1 VVRRSSYLWAISLL
15 IVVSIILLS
24 GCWQDSEAIKNTKT
38 PTSVSITQPSNL
50 EDVSQKLE
58 AMQSQWQ
65 AQNLNN
71 YRFQFQW
78 ECFCPAGYHQ
88 PVWVTVRQGEITS
101 VEAVDP
107 HFETDLP
114 DKDEY
119 RTINEL
125 FDLIRDGVEEDAHEI
140 RVAYNDLKGYPI
152 SAYIDY
158 EINIEDEE
166 QGFDILKFETELPAN
181 TETSQPATVTPAITI
196 LPNSGP
202 PGTTIRL
209 MGGGFSPNIPIDI
222 GVGRVNSEYDVITS
236 TNTDR
241 NGNLDTTIEIPDFVT
256 SQDQWVIVAATED
269 QTEKTVSTPFDVT
282 P

>member
-1 VVRRSSYLWAISLL
+1 MVRKNSYLWAISLL
-15 IVVSIILLS
+15 IVVSIMLLS
-24 GCWQDSEAIKNTKT
+24 NCWQDPETIRNTKT

-50 EDVSQKLE
+50 GDVSQKLD

-101 VEAVDP
+101 VEAVDN
-107 HFETDLP
+107 FEADLP
-114 DKDEY
+114 DKDKY

-125 FDLIRDGVEEDAHEI
+125 FDLIRDGVEKDAHEI
-140 RVAYNDLKGYPI
+140 RVAYNASRGYPV

-166 QGFDILKFETELPAN
+166 QGFDILKFETRLPTN
-181 TETSQPATVTPAITI
+181 IETSPATMTPAITI
-196 LPNSGP
+196 SPNSGP
-202 PGTTIRL
+202 PGTTIQL
-209 MGGGFSPNIPIDI
+209 MGGGFSPNMLVNI
-222 GVGRVNSEYDVITS
+222 GVGRVNSEYDLITS

-241 NGNLDTTIEIPDFVT
+241 NGNLDTTIEIPEFVT
-256 SQDQWVIVAATED
+256 PQDQWVIVVATED
-269 QTEKTVSTPFDVT
+269 QTEKAVSTPFDVT

>member
-1 VVRRSSYLWAISLL
+1 
-15 IVVSIILLS
+15 
-24 GCWQDSEAIKNTKT
+24 
-38 PTSVSITQPSNL
+38 
-50 EDVSQKLE
+50 
-58 AMQSQWQ
+58 
-65 AQNLNN
+65 
-71 YRFQFQW
+71 
-78 ECFCPAGYHQ
+78 
-88 PVWVTVRQGEITS
+88 
-101 VEAVDP
+101 
-107 HFETDLP
+107 
-114 DKDEY
+114 
-119 RTINEL
+119 
-125 FDLIRDGVEEDAHEI
+125 
-140 RVAYNDLKGYPI
+140 VAYNDLKGYPI

-241 NGNLDTTIEIPDFVT
+241 NGNLDTTIEIPEFVT
-256 SQDQWVIVAATED
+256 PQDQWVIVVATED
-269 QTEKTVSTPFDVT
+269 QTEKAVSTPFDVT